1 MGRLMLTVQVIGT
14 EEVRARFD
22 AMPGKVHD
30 ALAATISS
38 LALQLQKH
46 VQVDKLEGQVLR
58 HITGQLQGSIHGELS
73 ENSSDR
79 ITGRVYSS
87 NVAYAAI
94 HEYGGPF
101 RTRLGTG
108 KGPPKPGGKAVAQM
122 PERSFLRSSL
132 ADYRQKIIDD
142 MSAAVRQAVRA

>member
-1 MGRLMLTVQVIGT
+1 MLTVTVIGT
-14 EEVRARFD
+14 EQIRARLD
-22 AMPGKVHD
+22 AMPGKVQSV
-30 ALAATISS
+30 LAATIFE
-38 LALQLQKH
+38 LALKVQTH
-46 VQVDKLEGQVLR
+46 VQVDKLEGQVLN

-73 ENSSDR
+73 ENTSDR

-108 KGPPKPGGKAVAQM
+108 KGPPKPGGKAVGQM
-122 PERSFLRSSL
+122 PERSYLRSSL
-132 ADYRQKIIDD
+132 ADYRQQIIDG
-142 MSAAVRQAVRA
+142 MSEAVRRAVAS

>member
-1 MGRLMLTVQVIGT
+1 MLTVTLVGT
-14 EEVRARFD
+14 EQLRARLD
-22 AMPGKVHD
+22 AMPEKVHRS
-30 ALAATISS
+30 LAATIFG
-38 LALQLQKH
+38 LALRVQRY
-46 VQVDKLEGQVLR
+46 VQVDKLEGQVLN

-73 ENSSDR
+73 ENTEDR

-108 KGPPKPGGKAVAQM
+108 KGPPKPDGKAVGQM

-132 ADYRQKIIDD
+132 ADNRQQIIDG
-142 MSAAVRQAVRA
+142 MTEAVRRAVAS